1 MGRCD
6 IEQYNIVLVQLMFG
20 VYISAI
26 YRHCWLR
33 NPNVCFTMEPDR
45 DLDSNH
51 AGSHQERRVSRD
63 SDLESTISSEAE
75 FAPIHK
81 GTKPEYERRSTEDDL
96 ELRLS
101 HRRSGASGND
111 NESEEG
117 AQIRKLVS
125 RMFGHER
132 REHSEEEKTRHLGVV
147 WKNLTVK
154 GVGLGSVLQPTNLDI
169 LLGIPRKI
177 KQLLTRGRKGAGAG
191 KPTRTI
197 IDDFTVC
204 HYIQAQESLYLTL
217 SLGLRPSRG
226 NASCSWTAW
235 IRVFYL
241 LESHWKSEIRFPKYW
256 RRCSLWRNRLSNHG
270 R

>member
-1 MGRCD
+1 MD
-6 IEQYNIVLVQLMFG
+6 
-20 VYISAI
+20 
-26 YRHCWLR
+26 
-33 NPNVCFTMEPDR
+33 PDR

-51 AGSHQERRVSRD
+51 AVIHQERQVSRD
-63 SDLESTISSEAE
+63 SDLESTTSSEAE

-81 GTKPEYERRSTEDDL
+81 GPSNEPDNTDTTKPEYERRSTEDDL

-111 NESEEG
+111 NESEEW

-177 KQLLTRGRKGAGAG
+177 KRLLTRGRKGAGAG

-204 HYIQAQESLYLTL
+204 HYVQAQEFLYLTL

-241 LESHWKSEIRFPKYW
+241 LESHWESEIRFPKY
-256 RRCSLWRNRLSNHG
+256 
-270 R
+270 